1 MRLFKRKKK
10 KAVATQQP
18 LTEGDVI
25 EVADELFDEQFREEL
40 RQIGR
45 EHFKKLI
52 DEQSGRLGQEVET
65 TMSRVSIDL
74 REYLQK
80 QLDVTISRI
89 NQEITEQ
96 LNERISDYT
105 RVSGEAQELVAQ
117 SLSRNAQMVY
127 EKYQQMT
134 TNLQQIV
141 ASQEVMMVTVFQD
154 NKANIS
160 NIQSEQSKILE
171 SIRQSAILAG
181 QQSEQLSQILRQN
194 ASTQARK
201 LGEIY
206 RESID
211 SVQATRNSQDQ
222 MLVALRT
229 SVQALEGQYQQLSS
243 MLDQSIANQKKMMSD
258 AINDNLARIV
268 EHYLMDALGERS
280 NLRAELPAIIEQLES
295 SKQAMKD
302 DMQL

>member
-10 KAVATQQP
+10 KAVVTQQP

-65 TMSRVSIDL
+65 TMGQVSIDL
-74 REYLQK
+74 RGYLQK

-181 QQSEQLSQILRQN
+181 QQSEQLGQILRQN

-211 SVQATRNSQDQ
+211 SVQVTRNSQDQ